1 MALGDPGASQ
11 LFTTGVS
18 SIGSGVSNI
27 FSGIATTGQ
36 CLLCP
41 PKADIWRVTFDI
53 SASFAAAAG
62 LDVQTVNGAP
72 SLVSYQSLPPTPPRG
87 TS

>member
-1 MALGDPGASQ
+1 MALGDIGASQ

-36 CLLCP
+36 CPLCP
-41 PKADIWRVTFDI
+41 PKADIWRVTFD
-53 SASFAAAAG
+53 
-62 LDVQTVNGAP
+62 V
-72 SLVSYQSLPPTPPRG
+72 R
-87 TS
+87 